1 LSRRAAILTCEK
13 CGAEI
18 PDGTSYCQRCGTPVS
33 VAQLGAVS
41 VPLNAA
47 AATEI
52 SAAPEISA
60 QPARLMLAGF
70 WRRAVAYLL
79 DTIIISLAFGFVASF
94 YPSVFLKFPDA
105 TPSLTS
111 LPQLTP
117 AGWAITI
124 TATWVYYSLFEASA
138 WHATLGKRVMGLYV
152 ADMSGRP
159 LNLGR
164 AAARNGAKLISSLTF
179 LVGYLVAGFTEKKQ
193 ALHDLLTSC
202 LVLRRR

>member
-1 LSRRAAILTCEK
+1 M
-13 CGAEI
+13 
-18 PDGTSYCQRCGTPVS
+18 S
-33 VAQLGAVS
+33 VAQLGTVS
-41 VPLNAA
+41 VPLNAPA
-47 AATEI
+47 AAEI

-60 QPARLMLAGF
+60 QPTRLMLAGF

-79 DTIIISLAFGFVASF
+79 DTIIISLAFGFVAAL

-105 TPSLTS
+105 VPSLTS

-124 TATWVYYSLFEASA
+124 TATWVYYSLFEASV

-159 LNLGR
+159 LSFGR